1 MANRP
6 FRSPAI
12 SRGYPL
18 DEEEREQVGSVAK
31 SGRWVVRSKRGAW
44 EVRREGAIRSSAR
57 ADTKREALD
66 RAREIARRAGGGDIV
81 VHTGDGKLRESNTV
95 HVDARNP
102 HPPKG

>member
-1 MANRP
+1 VTKRP

-18 DEEEREQVGSVAK
+18 DDEEREQVGSVAK
-31 SGRWVVRSKRGAW
+31 TGRWVVRSKRGGW

-57 ADTKREALD
+57 ADTQREAVD
-66 RAREIARRAGGGDIV
+66 RAREIALRAGGGDIV
-81 VHTGDGKLRESNTV
+81 VHSRDGKLRDSNTV
-95 HVDARNP
+95 HVDARDP